1 MKHWITLVNCSSQ
14 LTKHWHWPNCSTF
27 IDHRLDWWH
36 WCTVT
41 FKLALVWSIVLIH
54 QNTVLK
60 HLVKMLSVTQL
71 LIAFLN
77 LISVVTHAFCPS
89 LSDIYLYFEVLIFIY
104 ILKLNNTVF
113 LLEQLPNSVQFQF
126 GRVPGHTPEKDNSGF
141 EFWNLQ
147 LNFS

>member
-1 MKHWITLVNCSSQ
+1 
-14 LTKHWHWPNCSTF
+14 
-27 IDHRLDWWH
+27 
-36 WCTVT
+36 
-41 FKLALVWSIVLIH
+41 
-54 QNTVLK
+54 
-60 HLVKMLSVTQL
+60 MLSVTQL

-141 EFWNLQ
+141 EF
-147 LNFS
+147 